1 MATKWH
7 LRTKRTKS
15 GSRLRPNIKKK
26 KRVRGAT
33 FAETRIGERRAK
45 TVRSRGGNK
54 KTRLLAVEKIN
65 VSNQKTGKVTRSRI
79 ISVKDN
85 QANVHYIRRN
95 IVTRGAV
102 VETETGLARI
112 TSRPGQ
118 DGIVNAV
125 LVEEKKTSK

>member
-7 LRTKRTKS
+7 LRSKRKS
-15 GSRLRPNIKKK
+15 TGAKLRPNIKKK
-26 KRVRGAT
+26 KRVRGTT
-33 FAETRIGERRAK
+33 FSETRIGERRAK
-45 TVRSRGGNK
+45 TAASRGGNT

-65 VSNQKTGKVTRSRI
+65 VANSKTGKITRSKI

-102 VETETGLARI
+102 VETEAGLAKI

-118 DGIVNAV
+118 DGIINAV
-125 LVEEKKTSK
+125 LVEEKK